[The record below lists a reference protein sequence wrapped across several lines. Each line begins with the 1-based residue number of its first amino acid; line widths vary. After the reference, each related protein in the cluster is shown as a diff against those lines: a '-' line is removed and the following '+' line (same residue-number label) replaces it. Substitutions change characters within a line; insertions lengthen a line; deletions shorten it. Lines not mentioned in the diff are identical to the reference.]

1 MDIRFE
7 VVHALPGRTRIR
19 VTGLRDSQ
27 ALADKV
33 ADVLLS
39 KPGVTCVRVN
49 PVCASV
55 VVNYDVTRLH
65 TFIPEKH
72 LRGLTLEALRGR
84 VSVKAGSNGHGQG
97 ILRNVL
103 SRIAGLLVPTAALGL
118 SLARRLVPMGPM
130 YALVAAAAAPIF
142 SRAARTAI
150 RERRLGVDFLDATA
164 VAIMGAQRN
173 LPTCAFMAWLIS
185 LGEHIREET
194 ARRSRKAIADLL
206 EFNSGGAWVLR
217 RGRRVKVPVGA
228 LIPGDA
234 VVVNAG
240 DVIPVD
246 GLVSRGRAAVDQRS
260 LTGESAMQ
268 EKRTGDRVYAGTVAI
283 DGELVVRAEAVGNDT
298 RTGRIVAMLRSAPTQ
313 ETRIEDYAARFADR
327 LVLPTFAASGAVFAL
342 TQNLARALSMLIVD
356 FGTGVRVAAPTAFLS
371 FMAYAAQH
379 NIVIKGGRA
388 LEKLAAV
395 DTVVFDKT
403 GTLTTGLPEV
413 RSVEPVDG
421 RATVRSVISLAA
433 GAEHGL
439 SHPIAN
445 ALLAK
450 ATELGARVPSKI
462 DARLHVG
469 MGVKASVQGKQ
480 VLVGSRRLMT
490 DEGIELTR
498 FASEPTDSSESELF
512 VAVNGRLHG
521 VITYADRVRPES
533 RCVVDGLKALGIGE
547 VIVLTG
553 DREEVARETCRDLGV
568 ERWHSSVFP
577 EQKLEIVRGLQRNG
591 RTVAVVGDGVND
603 SLALAH
609 ADVAVAPAGATDAA
623 KEAAD
628 VLLMEDDLRL
638 LTQAFIMARSAVDL
652 VRQNYRIVAVPNAAA
667 LALAAGGLLGP
678 PGATLINNGTTVAAG
693 LNGLRPLVGRNGRRG
708 NGRKPVCAL
717 PGDGYPP
724 HITETPNADGWSGA
738 EGAVTHNS
746 GRQAY
751 VGYRGDR

>member
-1 MDIRFE
+1 MDISFE

-19 VTGLRDSQ
+19 VTGLRDNQ
-27 ALADKV
+27 ALADHI
-33 ADVLLS
+33 AGVLLS

-49 PVCASV
+49 PACASV
-55 VVNYDVTRLH
+55 VVSYDTARLH

-72 LRGLTLEALRGR
+72 LRGLTLESVGSQIR
-84 VSVKAGSNGHGQG
+84 VEDKGNGHKPGPV
-97 ILRNVL
+97 RRVL
-103 SRIAGLLVPTAALGL
+103 SRIASLLVPTAALGL
-118 SLARRLVPMGPM
+118 SLARRLVPVGPM

-185 LGEHIREET
+185 VGEHIREET

-206 EFNSGGAWVLR
+206 EFNSGGAWVLS

-228 LIPGDA
+228 LVPGDA

-246 GLVSRGRAAVDQRS
+246 GLVARGRAAVDQRS

-268 EKRTGDRVYAGTVAI
+268 EKRGGDRVHAGTIAI

-298 RTGRIVAMLRSAPTQ
+298 RTGRIVAMLRSAPMQ

-342 TQNLARALSMLIVD
+342 TRNVARALSMLIVD

-371 FMAYAAQH
+371 FMAHAARRS
-379 NIVIKGGRA
+379 IVIKGGRA
-388 LEKLAAV
+388 LEKLASV
-395 DTVVFDKT
+395 DTVIFDKT
-403 GTLTTGLPEV
+403 GTLTTGLPEI

-421 RATVRSVISLAA
+421 RATVRSVVSLAA
-433 GAEHGL
+433 GAERGL

-445 ALLAK
+445 ALSAK
-450 ATELGARVPSKI
+450 AAELGARVPSRI
-462 DARLHVG
+462 EARLHVG
-469 MGVKASVQGKQ
+469 MGVKAIVEGRQ
-480 VLVGSRRLMT
+480 VLVGSDRLMA
-490 DEGIELTR
+490 DEGIDLSRCER
-498 FASEPTDSSESELF
+498 EPCGSSESALF

-533 RCVVDGLKALGIGE
+533 RCVVDGLRALGIGE

-553 DREEVARETCRDLGV
+553 DREEVACETCRELGV

-577 EQKLEIVRGLQRNG
+577 EQKLDILRGLQRDG

-609 ADVAVAPAGATDAA
+609 ADVAIAPAGATDAA

-638 LTQAFIMARSAVDL
+638 LTEAFTLARSAVEL
-652 VRQNYRIVAVPNAAA
+652 VRQNYRIVTVPNAAA

-724 HITETPNADGWSGA
+724 HITEAPDA
-738 EGAVTHNS
+738 
-746 GRQAY
+746 
-751 VGYRGDR
+751 GD